1 MRKTMTLGAV
11 AVASTL
17 LLAACTSTPAP
28 EPESPSPT
36 ETATETETPTEEPG
50 ASGAELVVWVDEN
63 RQPAVADAAAK
74 FETET
79 GATVTL
85 VVKNFAD
92 IRTDFIAQVPTGEG
106 PDIVVGAHDWTGALV
121 TAGVVETVD
130 LGDKASEFEQV
141 ALDAF
146 TYDGQLYGLPYAL
159 EAIALVQNVELV
171 GAEGP
176 ATFEEMIT
184 RGEEAGTERPFV
196 INVSAGGDGYTSYG
210 FQTSFGAPVFEQ
222 DDTGSYTTTVGMGGP
237 EGLAF
242 AQFLADNGQQGTDHF
257 TTDIDYDINQALFS
271 EGKAP
276 FTIQGP
282 WAIGAYT
289 EAGIE
294 VAVNPI
300 PTAGGETAAPFVG
313 VQGFY
318 ISSQSQN
325 KLLANEFLVTYI
337 ATDEAQQ
344 ALYDADPRIPA
355 FSAVAER
362 VASDPI
368 VAGFYA
374 SAQTGVPMPSIPE
387 MGLVWDLWN
396 AAEAAIVT
404 GADPEATW
412 TKMVEDLEAAIA
424 G

>member
-1 MRKTMTLGAV
+1 MRKRLTLSAV

-17 LLAACTSTPAP
+17 LLAACSSAPAP
-28 EPESPSPT
+28 APESPSPT
-36 ETATETETPTEEPG
+36 EAATETASPSEEP
-50 ASGAELVVWVDEN
+50 APSGAELVVWVDEN

-74 FETET
+74 FEAET
-79 GATVTL
+79 GATVSL

-92 IRTDFIAQVPTGEG
+92 IRTDFIAQAPTGEG
-106 PDIVVGAHDWTGALV
+106 PDIIVGAHDWTGALV
-121 TAGVVETVD
+121 TAGVVETID
-130 LGDKASEFEQV
+130 LGDKAGAFEKV

-146 TYDGQLYGLPYAL
+146 AYDGQLYGLPYAL
-159 EAIALVQNVELV
+159 EAIALVQNVDLV
-171 GAEGP
+171 GTEAP
-176 ATFEEMIT
+176 ATWDDMIAK
-184 RGEEAGTERPFV
+184 GKEAGTERAVV
-196 INVSAGGDGYTSYG
+196 INVSATGDGYTSYG

-222 DDTGSYTTTVGMGGP
+222 DESGSYTTTVGMGG
-237 EGLAF
+237 ENGVAF
-242 AQFLADNGQQGTDHF
+242 AKFLAENGQKGEGHF

-276 FTIQGP
+276 YTIQGP

-289 EAGIE
+289 DAGIE

-300 PTAGGETAAPFVG
+300 PKAGDETPAPFVG

-318 ISSQSQN
+318 VSAQSQN
-325 KLLANEFLVTYI
+325 KLLANEFLVNYI
-337 ATDEAQQ
+337 ATEEAQQ

-355 FSAVAER
+355 FTAVAEK
-362 VASDPI
+362 VAADPI

-374 SAQTGVPMPSIPE
+374 SASAGVPMPSIPE

-396 AAEAAIVT
+396 AAEAAIIT
-404 GADPEATW
+404 GSEPEATW
-412 TKMVEDLEAAIA
+412 NKMVEDLEAAIA